1 MAFKELRAEGKRIES
16 SSDKRRSFDREK
28 AIKRRIYQSRNISV
42 HV

>member
-16 SSDKRRSFDREK
+16 SSYKRRSFDREK
-28 AIKRRIYQSRNISV
+28 AIKRRIMRNISV